1 MPHRSRLLHGLIV
14 LCVLT
19 VPSERASAQ
28 TTDTG
33 LTPRQVLIRLATA
46 AGDGSGVS
54 NVGELMAD
62 LVGLEVS
69 TAPIGSS
76 AGGFTFTFDP
86 ATRSFTRAAPSFG
99 PMFGERAIT
108 AGEGRASFGINF
120 IHTTYDT
127 LDGVD
132 IGDGSLQTVV
142 LRSGTAPLFSG
153 TAQLNITTDTFVV
166 FTNIALNS
174 WFDVALAVP
183 FVDLRIDGT
192 HQIADQLAE
201 GNASA
206 AGLGDIA
213 LRGKIRLYPR
223 DQGGVALGIDLR
235 IPTGDQ
241 EAMLGAG
248 VSRTLVS
255 GIWSTTVG
263 SLAPHASFGFEYWS
277 DPFQVYDPLQQAA
290 VDAGRHGVAY
300 EAGVEW
306 AGTDRLTVNG
316 EIMGRTIRNGGR
328 LEYRDLPLRGNAF
341 GLTTASVASVDPRGL
356 HRTSVGGGIKWN
368 FAGTALLTANVLLP
382 LNDAGLRD
390 RLTPIVG
397 LDWGF

>member
-1 MPHRSRLLHGLIV
+1 MSHRSRPLRVLMV
-14 LCVLT
+14 LCVLA
-19 VPSERASAQ
+19 VSAERASAQ
-28 TTDTG
+28 TGDTG

-54 NVGELMAD
+54 NVGELIAD

-108 AGEGRASFGINF
+108 AGEGRAGFGVNF
-120 IHTTYDT
+120 IRTTYDA

-142 LRSGTAPLFSG
+142 LRSGTSPLFAG
-153 TAQLNITTDTFVV
+153 TAQLNITTNTFVI
-166 FTNIALNS
+166 FTNVALNS

-192 HQIADQLAE
+192 HQMADQLAE
-201 GNASA
+201 GDASA
-206 AGLGDIA
+206 AGIGDIA
-213 LRGKIRLYPR
+213 LRGKIRLYPQG
-223 DQGGVALGIDLR
+223 QGGVALGIDLR

-277 DPFQVYDPLQQAA
+277 DPFRVYDPLQQSA

-316 EIMGRTIRNGGR
+316 EVMGRTIRNGGR
-328 LEYRDLPLRGNAF
+328 LGYRDLPLRGNPF
-341 GLTTASVASVDPRGL
+341 GLTTASVASVDPSGL
-356 HRTSVGGGIKWN
+356 HRMSAGAGIKWN

-390 RLTPIVG
+390 GLTPIIG

>member
-54 NVGELMAD
+54 NVGELIAD